1 MFMAIVHMIHLH
13 RNKICAMERGSYNQ
27 QLQIPFSSA
36 FLWSR
41 SFLLVIVCRFSANTQ
56 IISTDSGD
64 DSVQKE
70 NFVKSSQ
77 SIQAF
82 GFKRS

>member
-1 MFMAIVHMIHLH
+1 
-13 RNKICAMERGSYNQ
+13 MERGYYKQ
-27 QLQIPFSSA
+27 QSQIPFNSA
-36 FLWSR
+36 FWG
-41 SFLLVIVCRFSANTQ
+41 FLLVIVCRFSANTQ

-70 NFVKSSQ
+70 NFVKNSQ
-77 SIQAF
+77 S